1 VSTRDP
7 GGGGDSG
14 RDKDRDDERRY
25 DRFADLPSV
34 HVEIP
39 DDASELDED
48 VRSYQ
53 REQRADRLRL
63 RALRVLFTRRWNAY
77 GLSGPLVVA
86 ILLVVALVGA
96 LASLLT
102 PRNPPAPSPVPLS
115 TRATS
120 APGAPGALL
129 PVGRIRIAGVSLD
142 LRGLRPAV
150 LALFT
155 PACGCEKELDEL
167 FTRTTQYGLD
177 LLLVHAGLDGAGV
190 DEQKDQARQ
199 FRALA
204 GRVGNGS
211 AQPAD
216 DVDGALRRTYQ
227 PIQLTVV
234 LVRSDGVVSA
244 VHRGLRDL
252 RRLELDLARLPHP

>member
-1 VSTRDP
+1 VGARDP
-7 GGGGDSG
+7 GDGSDSG
-14 RDKDRDDERRY
+14 AGDEPRY
-25 DRFADLPSV
+25 DRFADLPSI

-102 PRNPPAPSPVPLS
+102 PRESIAPSPVPLS
-115 TRATS
+115 TQATS
-120 APGAPGALL
+120 APGRPGGLL
-129 PVGRIRIAGVSLD
+129 PTGRIRIAGVSLE
-142 LRGLRPAV
+142 LSGLRPAV

-167 FTRTTQYGLD
+167 FTRATQYRLD
-177 LLLVHAGLDGAGV
+177 LLLVHAGVDGGDA
-190 DEQKDQARQ
+190 KQ

-216 DVDGALRRTYQ
+216 DVDQVLRRTYQ
-227 PIQLTVV
+227 PRQLTVL
-234 LVRSDGVVSA
+234 LVRSDGVVTA
-244 VHRGLRDL
+244 VHRGLQDL
-252 RRLELDLARLPHP
+252 RRLELDLARLPHPEAVR